1 MTPTPDA
8 RLFALS
14 VLDDLERRDR
24 YADVALDAA
33 LRRAPGLGPADR
45 ALASHLVYGVLRWKN
60 RLDAHLARASARPLS
75 RTHPK
80 VLQVLRL
87 GAYQILFLDRVP
99 DRAAVHTAVDLT
111 RAAGHAHAAGFVNAV
126 LRRVARDGPQPPP
139 ARDRAEELSLLYGCP
154 RWLVERWCDEHGW
167 EGAER
172 LCRAASRVPARWLR
186 VRGPADASAAE
197 LRAAGLEAEPGAFAP
212 GAVRV
217 DGRGDPRQW
226 PLLAD
231 GRAVVQDQASQ
242 LVVHLLDPRPG
253 ERVLDACAG
262 PGIKT
267 TQLAEAVG
275 PDGRVTAVDV
285 HPHRVRAVLR
295 LAAETGAA
303 NVDAVVSDSRSFA
316 FPAAFDRVL
325 VDAPCSGLGVLAR
338 NPDAKWRRGPDS
350 LGRFPVLQAAL
361 LHNLA
366 AAVRPGGV
374 LVYATCTTLAAEN
387 DRVVD
392 AFLAANPAFSPA
404 PPPDNGVRWDKL
416 VDAGGRLRTFPG
428 AQDGTGP
435 EELDGFFAA
444 RLAREEGRG

>member
-8 RLFALS
+8 RLFALT

-24 YADVALDAA
+24 YADAALDAA

-99 DRAAVHTAVDLT
+99 DRAAVHTAVDLA
-111 RAAGHAHAAGFVNAV
+111 RGAGHAHAAGFVNAV
-126 LRRVARDGPQPPP
+126 LRRVARDGPEPPP
-139 ARDRAEELSLLYGCP
+139 ARDRVDQLSLLYGCP
-154 RWLVERWCDEHGW
+154 RWLVERWLGEHGRG
-167 EGAER
+167 GAEL

-186 VRGPADASAAE
+186 VRGPAGPAVAK
-197 LRAAGLEAEPGAFAP
+197 LRAAGLAAEPGAFAP

-217 DGRGDPRQW
+217 DGGGDPRQW

-242 LVVHLLDPRPG
+242 LVVHFLGPRPG
-253 ERVLDACAG
+253 ERILDACAG

-275 PDGRVTAVDV
+275 QGGHVTAVDV
-285 HPHRVRAVLR
+285 HPHRARAVAR
-295 LAAETGAA
+295 LARQTGAT
-303 NVDAVVSDSRSFA
+303 NVDAAAADSRSFA

-338 NPDAKWRRGPDS
+338 NPDAKWRRGPGD
-350 LGRFPVLQAAL
+350 LERFPALQAAL

-374 LVYATCTTLAAEN
+374 LVYATCTTLATEN
-387 DRVVD
+387 DGVVD
-392 AFLAANPAFSPA
+392 AFLEAHPAFTPA
-404 PPPDNGVRWDKL
+404 SPPDCGVQWDGL
-416 VDAGGRLRTFPG
+416 VDGRGRLRTFPG
-428 AQDGTGP
+428 PLDGTGP

-444 RLAREEGRG
+444 RLLRKGKHG